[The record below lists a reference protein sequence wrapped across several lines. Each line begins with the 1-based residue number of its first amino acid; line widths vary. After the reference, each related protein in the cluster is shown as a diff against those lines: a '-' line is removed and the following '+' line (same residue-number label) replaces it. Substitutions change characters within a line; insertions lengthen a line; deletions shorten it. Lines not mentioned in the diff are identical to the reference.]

1 MCMPGKWCLEKFE
14 MCFTF
19 LIMKPSPCAL
29 IYDLRQCILPIQLP
43 QPNVSPFH
51 TFRHHPTQVYLL
63 QTCEDSETLR
73 SQGHVFSVIT
83 HHKPQIGISS
93 RELLLMEA
101 ILHQL
106 MLKYVVYPIIYRVLH
121 IPGGAG
127 VLPSTVCP
135 WISET
140 YIFVYW
146 GDHPFGPNKIIQIAM
161 LGTVDGRLRVSF
173 VFQMFTFP
181 PSYLNFLGNCEF
193 PRNQD
198 ANQIKMIL
206 RHFLGK
212 PHVFFKL
219 KTLHLPFCSE
229 WCFCSASH
237 LPITIGPSPS
247 THHLQGTAPMYQ
259 HQHHLR
265 RSCIWPC
272 LHLR

>member
-29 IYDLRQCILPIQLP
+29 VYDLRQCILPIQLP

-51 TFRHHPTQVYLL
+51 TFRHHPTQLYLL
-63 QTCEDSETLR
+63 QTREIRETLQ

-93 RELLLMEA
+93 RELLLMEE

-140 YIFVYW
+140 YLLLLR
-146 GDHPFGPNKIIQIAM
+146 GSPFWP
-161 LGTVDGRLRVSF
+161 
-173 VFQMFTFP
+173 
-181 PSYLNFLGNCEF
+181 
-193 PRNQD
+193 
-198 ANQIKMIL
+198 IKMSSNRYVWYCWCKNDDHLQPTTVQDVLAPTKKSSIQHQWSL
-206 RHFLGK
+206 HRVRFLSK
-212 PHVFFKL
+212 RCVSNV
-219 KTLHLPFCSE
+219 HLP
-229 WCFCSASH
+229 
-237 LPITIGPSPS
+237 P
-247 THHLQGTAPMYQ
+247 
-259 HQHHLR
+259 
-265 RSCIWPC
+265 
-272 LHLR
+272 